1 MAIIATVDAT
11 GQPNTSTIYY
21 ALTKNDEVFFITKS
35 QTAKFE
41 NLKLNNKAAMTISD
55 PQKPIALNMMGHA
68 EEIID
73 PAERDKALQKIF
85 KLSYDHLHD
94 FAPIIKLHKGS
105 FAAFKFI
112 PSDAKLTDFTK
123 TIGAV
128 HEDLKHF

>member
-1 MAIIATVDAT
+1 MAVIATVDVS

-21 ALTKNDEVFFITKS
+21 AITKNDDIFFITKS

-41 NLKLNNKAAMTISD
+41 NLRLNNKTAMTIAD

-73 PAERDKALQKIF
+73 PSERDNALQTIF
-85 KLSYDHLHD
+85 KLSYEHLHD

-112 PSDAKLTDFTK
+112 PSDAKFTDFTK
-123 TIGAV
+123 TIGNV
-128 HEDLKHF
+128 HEDMKHF